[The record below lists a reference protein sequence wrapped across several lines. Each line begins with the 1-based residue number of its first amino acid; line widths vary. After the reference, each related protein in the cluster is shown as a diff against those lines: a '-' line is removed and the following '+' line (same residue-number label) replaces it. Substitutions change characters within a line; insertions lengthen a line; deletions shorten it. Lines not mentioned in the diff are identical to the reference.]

1 MDCLFCKIA
10 NKEIESEVVFED
22 DYCVAFKDINP
33 VAPTHLLVI
42 PKKHI
47 DGIDTINELD
57 KEIVAHIFMIIKL
70 LAKREGLNNGYR
82 VISNVGADGGQSIRH
97 LHFHLIGGKKLGWNF
112 E

>member
-10 NKEIESEVVFED
+10 NREIESEIVFED

-47 DGIDTINELD
+47 DGIDAINELD
-57 KEIVAHIFMIIKL
+57 KEIIGHIFMIIKL
-70 LAKREGLNNGYR
+70 IAKREGLDNGYR
-82 VISNVGADGGQSIRH
+82 VISNVGEDGGQSIRH

>member
-10 NKEIESEVVFED
+10 NKEIESEVLFED